1 MSSGTVSSLRCHSQK
16 TYDYKKYSY
25 RCGNSA
31 ALQCRVNSF
40 CSYLLARLVSDK
52 KNISRMTAEYLSEV
66 SKNTPSLL
74 KLAVLVLLVVG
85 CTAYPTSFDSIEV
98 VTKQGDTVIEGV
110 ISPDG
115 LLFASPNKNATDI
128 YLWKQAT
135 GRFEFSSSLTGHLG
149 EV

>member
-1 MSSGTVSSLRCHSQK
+1 MIIRNTVIVVVTLPHYNVELIR
-16 TYDYKKYSY
+16 
-25 RCGNSA
+25 SA
-31 ALQCRVNSF
+31 ATYWLGWF
-40 CSYLLARLVSDK
+40 LIK

-135 GRFEFSSSLTGHLG
+135 GRFEFSSSLAGHLG